1 MTTPDT
7 NKNGVRPRP
16 SGEVT
21 TVLSLESGS
30 ESRDRAAL
38 FSAAAPTKGMN
49 NVAEFIEVRQQIE
62 LLAKEIETYIVRKAM
77 AQSKARLDEATELLT
92 KLTVMAD
99 NDVQEIAV
107 VRLTKVLAKLGTKVG
122 TPDVKKRPIS

>member
-1 MTTPDT
+1 
-7 NKNGVRPRP
+7 
-16 SGEVT
+16 
-21 TVLSLESGS
+21 
-30 ESRDRAAL
+30 
-38 FSAAAPTKGMN
+38 MN